1 MHSHPNAKGKHAH
14 KYSCQGKMRKGMKV
28 RGSGKRIGVTH
39 THPANAMTNST
50 THTHPGGGR
59 PHTHNYGK

>member
-1 MHSHPNAKGKHAH
+1 
-14 KYSCQGKMRKGMKV
+14 MKV